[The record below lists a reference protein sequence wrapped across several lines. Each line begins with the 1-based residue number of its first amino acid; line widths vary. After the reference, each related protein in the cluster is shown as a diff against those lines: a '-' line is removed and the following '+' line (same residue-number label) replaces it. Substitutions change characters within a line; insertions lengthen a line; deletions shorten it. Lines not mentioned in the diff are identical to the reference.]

1 MSSADTNDRKLMGF
15 LREQG
20 GGSVG
25 DLVEVMQVTAT
36 AVRLRL
42 NRLMEQGYLERRLDR
57 EEDDSEAVSG
67 RGRPSYRYHLTD
79 RGLELS
85 GTNYM
90 DLARVMWKEI
100 RAIEDPQ
107 IRNGL
112 VERLA
117 KHLAERYRNELTTS
131 NDSGVND
138 SGLVVEKQS
147 LAEKMREVIH
157 LMGERDVS
165 LDMEEHEGLPVL
177 NVLSCPYPNLAQQD
191 SAICE
196 LETLMLSELL
206 GEKVEL
212 DACRREGGNCCSFQ
226 AAGTV
231 SVSSVSANS
240 ASVSTASA
248 NTASVNT
255 ENDTKSLDTKSL
267 ETTEVASN

>member
-1 MSSADTNDRKLMGF
+1 MGF

-57 EEDDSEAVSG
+57 EEEDSDSVSG

-100 RAIEDPQ
+100 RAIEDSQ

-117 KHLAERYRNELTTS
+117 KHLADRYRDELTTT
-131 NDSGVND
+131 NE

-147 LAEKMREVIH
+147 LAEKMREVIQ

-165 LDMEEHEGLPVL
+165 LDMEEHDGLPVL

-191 SAICE
+191 NAICE

-212 DACRREGGNCCSFQ
+212 DACRHEGGNCCSFQ
-226 AAGTV
+226 AATPTMNGKTAD
-231 SVSSVSANS
+231 SQTQEAEMLEAKSCDSS
-240 ASVSTASA
+240 T
-248 NTASVNT
+248 
-255 ENDTKSLDTKSL
+255 L
-267 ETTEVASN
+267 EVAHSKPM